1 MNDWIT
7 DMIKSSGYFGLVFLM
22 FVENI
27 FPPIPSEVVVPLA
40 GFLVSQ
46 EKLTM
51 VGVIIATTFGSMLGA
66 VLFYY
71 LGYKLGSENLKN
83 WCDKHGKWVA
93 IRRDDVDKAE
103 RWIDRYGLWGIFLL
117 RLVPGL
123 RSLISLPAG
132 IVKMPL
138 LSFLVLSTLGSALWN
153 VLLAYAGYYLGSQF
167 NDVGKWTGP
176 ISTAIIASL
185 VLWYIWRLIK
195 SK

>member
-22 FVENI
+22 FIENI
-27 FPPIPSEVVVPLA
+27 FPPVPSEIVVPLA

-66 VLFYY
+66 ILFYY
-71 LGYKLGSENLKN
+71 LGYKLGAENLKN

-138 LSFLVLSTLGSALWN
+138 LGFLVLSTLGSALWN
-153 VLLAYAGYYLGSQF
+153 ILLAYAGYYLGSQF
-167 NDVGKWTGP
+167 SDVGKWTGP